1 MLCLLN
7 NINNIRKILIN
18 IERNMR
24 RISSLIINSSNFA
37 ARQKSINFELQKEKK
52 DEQKSSAETAAGEQ
66 IVLHNEAS
74 SMGLGLV
81 DLLEWGCCCWR
92 CCWWWWSCCFSLTV
106 AGVRLISF
114 ILSWST

>member
-1 MLCLLN
+1 MLCLFN

-52 DEQKSSAETAAGEQ
+52 DEQKSSAEAAAGEQ
-66 IVLHNEAS
+66 IVLHNEAWDWDWLICLN
-74 SMGLGLV
+74 GAAAAGAAV
-81 DLLEWGCCCWR
+81 GGGAAA
-92 CCWWWWSCCFSLTV
+92 SL
-106 AGVRLISF
+106 
-114 ILSWST
+114 

>member
-37 ARQKSINFELQKEKK
+37 ERQKSINFELQKEKK
-52 DEQKSSAETAAGEQ
+52 DEQKSSAEAAAGEQ

-74 SMGLGLV
+74 SRGLGLV
-81 DLLEWGCCCWR
+81 DLLEWGCCCWC
-92 CCWWWWSCCFSLTV
+92 CCWWWRSCCFSLTV